1 VKIVT
6 ISYITE
12 LINTGIILYAAPII
26 YVIFMG
32 PLPLPLAQL
41 AYTFQHSCGMLM
53 IALGS
58 AMSCFQICYVIK
70 FDLLFSMDPQELG
83 RKTFCVL
90 AVIIILPDAIV
101 SLYNTTNGIH
111 GADMVALLTQT
122 MYNGEGRTLMIV
134 ISFVW
139 ILLALSLGF
148 TAYVLIPLF
157 LKSSQP
163 AHQND
168 QLLQRKKS
176 LKGILLWSIVLLIF
190 FIGTVV
196 SRKLKTHRYRPIQ
209 PFTYVIMIIFILLLF
224 YLLKGNDHRSA
235 VKRYIFGL
243 LQIEV
248 IQSGVQDTSTQESLS
263 CFSGN
268 GISKA
273 SEINPEIRSK
283 RFSVVAAR
291 DDFILTP
298 TTFTSQPFGKPPT
311 EQLTVVEF

>member
-1 VKIVT
+1 
-6 ISYITE
+6 
-12 LINTGIILYAAPII
+12 
-26 YVIFMG
+26 MG

-41 AYTFQHSCGMLM
+41 AYTFQHICGMLI

-58 AMSCFQICYVIK
+58 AISCFQICYVIK

-101 SLYNTTNGIH
+101 SLYNTTYGIH

-163 AHQND
+163 THHND

-209 PFTYVIMIIFILLLF
+209 PFTYVIMIIFVLLLV
-224 YLLKGNDHRSA
+224 YLLKGNDYRSA

-243 LQIEV
+243 FQIEV
-248 IQSGVQDTSTQESLS
+248 IQSGVQDTAFQNTQESLS

-273 SEINPEIRSK
+273 SEINPETQSK
-283 RFSVVAAR
+283 CFSVVSAR

-298 TTFTSQPFGKPPT
+298 TTFTSQPICKPPI
-311 EQLTVVEF
+311 EQLTLVEF

>member
-1 VKIVT
+1 
-6 ISYITE
+6 
-12 LINTGIILYAAPII
+12 
-26 YVIFMG
+26 
-32 PLPLPLAQL
+32 
-41 AYTFQHSCGMLM
+41 M

-101 SLYNTTNGIH
+101 SLYNTTYGIH

-163 AHQND
+163 THHND

-209 PFTYVIMIIFILLLF
+209 PFTYVIMIIFVLLLV
-224 YLLKGNDHRSA
+224 YLLKGNDYRSA

-248 IQSGVQDTSTQESLS
+248 IQSGVQNMPIQNTQESLS

-268 GISKA
+268 EISKA
-273 SEINPEIRSK
+273 SEINPETQSK
-283 RFSVVAAR
+283 CFSVVAAR

-298 TTFTSQPFGKPPT
+298 TTITSQPTGKPPM
-311 EQLTVVEF
+311 EPLTVVEF